1 MSGQFFMDIFQSISY
16 SARGFLYQIVVN
28 KFHILNEFLYTNQTT
43 KNITLDIKY
52 FLTQVSALFKSSSVS
67 SAISIAVC
75 ESTFGSKVT
84 KSIFL
89 FM

>member
-16 SARGFLYQIVVN
+16 SARGFLYQNVVN
-28 KFHILNEFLYTNQTT
+28 KFHILNEFLYMNQKT

-52 FLTQVSALFKSSSVS
+52 VLTQVSALFKSPSVS

>member
-28 KFHILNEFLYTNQTT
+28 KFHILNEFLYMNQTT
-43 KNITLDIKY
+43 KNITLDIKS
-52 FLTQVSALFKSSSVS
+52 FLTHVSALFKSSSVS

>member
-28 KFHILNEFLYTNQTT
+28 KFHILNEFLYMNQTT
-43 KNITLDIKY
+43 ENITLDIKS
-52 FLTQVSALFKSSSVS
+52 FLTHVSALFKSSSVS

>member
-1 MSGQFFMDIFQSISY
+1 VDNFLWTFFNRFYTVQEV
-16 SARGFLYQIVVN
+16 FLYQIVVN
-28 KFHILNEFLYTNQTT
+28 KFHILNEFLYMNQTT
-43 KNITLDIKY
+43 KNITLDTKHL
-52 FLTQVSALFKSSSVS
+52 LTHVYALFKSSSVS

>member
-28 KFHILNEFLYTNQTT
+28 KFHILNEFLYMNQTT

-67 SAISIAVC
+67 CAISIAVC